1 MKSEKNNKNLSLNC
15 KGQLIDLSTP
25 KVMGILNITPDSFY
39 DGGQFKD
46 SKSILVQTEKLI
58 SEGATFVDV
67 GAYSSHPGA
76 NFVSENEELH
86 RIIPVV
92 ELILKHFPKTLI
104 SIDSFRAN
112 IIRECVNAGA
122 VISNDISAGHLD
134 DQMMKTIGEL
144 GIPYIMMHMRG
155 TPQTMQTLHITTI
168 LLLKFLAIFRNRSN
182 LQSNIKLWMLLLI
195 LDLDLQ
201 KTLSQNYE
209 LLGKLEFFQ
218 NLNCPILCGVS
229 RKSMIYIN
237 LKLSSKR
244 SSKWNY
250 RIKYGGVDEWYKYS
264 SGSRCKRSPRMC
276 QVVQSALMV
285 SIILVSLL
293 KF

>member
-67 GAYSSHPGA
+67 GAYSSRPGA
-76 NFVSENEELH
+76 DFVSENEELH

-92 ELILKHFPKTLI
+92 ELVLKHFPKTLI

-112 IIRECVNAGA
+112 VIRECVNAGA

-155 TPQTMQTLHITTI
+155 TPQTMQNLTQYDHLITEI
-168 LLLKFLAIFRNRSN
+168 FSYFSERVQLAKQHKIMDVVIDPGFGFA
-182 LQSNIKLWMLLLI
+182 
-195 LDLDLQ
+195 

-229 RKSMIYIN
+229 RKSMIYKTLN
-237 LKLSSKR
+237 CLPKEAL
-244 SSKWNY
+244 N
-250 RIKYGGVDEWYKYS
+250 GTTALNMV
-264 SGSRCKRSPRMC
+264 
-276 QVVQSALMV
+276 ALMNGTN
-285 SIILVSLL
+285 ILRVHDVKEALECVKL
-293 KF
+293 FNQL

>member
-67 GAYSSHPGA
+67 GAYSSRPGA

-112 IIRECVNAGA
+112 VIRECVNAGA

-155 TPQTMQTLHITTI
+155 TPQTMQNLTHYDHLITEI
-168 LLLKFLAIFRNRSN
+168 FSYFSERVQLAKQHKIMDVVIDPGFGFA
-182 LQSNIKLWMLLLI
+182 
-195 LDLDLQ
+195 

-229 RKSMIYIN
+229 RKSMIYKTLN
-237 LKLSSKR
+237 CLPKEAL
-244 SSKWNY
+244 N
-250 RIKYGGVDEWYKYS
+250 GTTALNMV
-264 SGSRCKRSPRMC
+264 
-276 QVVQSALMV
+276 ALMNGTN
-285 SIILVSLL
+285 ILRVHDVKEALECVKL
-293 KF
+293 FNQL

>member
-67 GAYSSHPGA
+67 GAYSSRPGA

-86 RIIPVV
+86 KIIPVV

-112 IIRECVNAGA
+112 VIRECVNAGA

-155 TPQTMQTLHITTI
+155 TPQTMQNLTHYDHLITE
-168 LLLKFLAIFRNRSN
+168 IFSYVRRRS
-182 LQSNIKLWMLLLI
+182 
-195 LDLDLQ
+195 
-201 KTLSQNYE
+201 
-209 LLGKLEFFQ
+209 
-218 NLNCPILCGVS
+218 
-229 RKSMIYIN
+229 
-237 LKLSSKR
+237 
-244 SSKWNY
+244 
-250 RIKYGGVDEWYKYS
+250 
-264 SGSRCKRSPRMC
+264 
-276 QVVQSALMV
+276 
-285 SIILVSLL
+285 
-293 KF
+293 

>member
-155 TPQTMQTLHITTI
+155 TPQTMQNLTHYDHLITEI
-168 LLLKFLAIFRNRSN
+168 FSYFSERVQLAKQHKIMDVVIDPGFGFA
-182 LQSNIKLWMLLLI
+182 
-195 LDLDLQ
+195 

-209 LLGKLEFFQ
+209 LLGKLEFFH

-229 RKSMIYIN
+229 RKSMIYKTLN
-237 LKLSSKR
+237 CLPKEAL
-244 SSKWNY
+244 N
-250 RIKYGGVDEWYKYS
+250 GTTALNMV
-264 SGSRCKRSPRMC
+264 
-276 QVVQSALMV
+276 ALMNGTN
-285 SIILVSLL
+285 ILRVHDVKEALECVKL
-293 KF
+293 FNQL

>member
-25 KVMGILNITPDSFY
+25 KVMVILNITPDSFY

-58 SEGATFVDV
+58 SEGATFVDI
-67 GAYSSHPGA
+67 GAYSSRPGA
-76 NFVSENEELH
+76 DFVSENEELH

-112 IIRECVNAGA
+112 VIRECVNAGA

-134 DQMMKTIGEL
+134 HQMMKTIGEL
-144 GIPYIMMHMRG
+144 GIPYIMMHMKG
-155 TPQTMQTLHITTI
+155 TPQTMQNLTDYDHLVTEIFNYFSERI
-168 LLLKFLAIFRNRSN
+168 NLAKQHDIIDIVIDPGFGFA
-182 LQSNIKLWMLLLI
+182 
-195 LDLDLQ
+195 
-201 KTLSQNYE
+201 KTVSQNYE

-218 NLNCPILCGVS
+218 NLNCPMLCGVS
-229 RKSMIYIN
+229 RKSMIYKTLN
-237 LKLSSKR
+237 CLPK
-244 SSKWNY
+244 
-250 RIKYGGVDEWYKYS
+250 E
-264 SGSRCKRSPRMC
+264 
-276 QVVQSALMV
+276 ALNGTTALNMV
-285 SIILVSLL
+285 SLMNGANILRVHDVKEAMECIKLFNQL
-293 KF
+293 

>member
-67 GAYSSHPGA
+67 GGYSSRPGA
-76 NFVSENEELH
+76 DFVSENEELH
-86 RIIPVV
+86 RTIPVV

-112 IIRECVNAGA
+112 VIRECVNAGA

-155 TPQTMQTLHITTI
+155 TPQTMQNLTHYDHLITEI
-168 LLLKFLAIFRNRSN
+168 FSYFSEQLQLAKQHKIMDVVIDPGFGFA
-182 LQSNIKLWMLLLI
+182 
-195 LDLDLQ
+195 

-229 RKSMIYIN
+229 RKSMIYKTLN
-237 LKLSSKR
+237 CLPKEAL
-244 SSKWNY
+244 N
-250 RIKYGGVDEWYKYS
+250 GTTALNMV
-264 SGSRCKRSPRMC
+264 
-276 QVVQSALMV
+276 ALMNGTN
-285 SIILVSLL
+285 ILRVHDVKEALECVKL
-293 KF
+293 FNQL

>member
-1 MKSEKNNKNLSLNC
+1 MKSEKNNKDLSLNC

-67 GAYSSHPGA
+67 GAYSSRPGA

-112 IIRECVNAGA
+112 VIRECVNAGA

-155 TPQTMQTLHITTI
+155 TPQTMQNLTHYDHLITEI
-168 LLLKFLAIFRNRSN
+168 FSYFSEQVQLAKQHKIMDVVIDPGFGFA
-182 LQSNIKLWMLLLI
+182 
-195 LDLDLQ
+195 

-229 RKSMIYIN
+229 RKSMIYKTLN
-237 LKLSSKR
+237 CLPKEAL
-244 SSKWNY
+244 N
-250 RIKYGGVDEWYKYS
+250 GTTALNMV
-264 SGSRCKRSPRMC
+264 
-276 QVVQSALMV
+276 ALMNGTN
-285 SIILVSLL
+285 ILRVHDVKEALECVKL
-293 KF
+293 FNQL